1 MTQSSVPGGQHV
13 NTSDTQGATALKP
26 DASVSAAALH
36 LLLAQHAELADLPVE
51 WRITLDRTIEPTI
64 AVDHPEGERS
74 TRLLAAALEL
84 DVTAFNYGDHKAA
97 LRFEGRWGGA
107 AWCCVTY
114 VQVEADKAG
123 ERS

>member
-1 MTQSSVPGGQHV
+1 MSQSSVPGGQHV
-13 NTSDTQGATALKP
+13 NTSDTQVSPKA

-36 LLLAQHAELADLPVE
+36 LLLAQYPDLADLPVE

-64 AVDHPEGERS
+64 TVDHPEGERS

-84 DVTAFNYGDHKAA
+84 DVTAYTYGDHKAA

-114 VQVEADKAG
+114 VQAQAAEAG

>member
-1 MTQSSVPGGQHV
+1 MTETPS
-13 NTSDTQGATALKP
+13 P

-36 LLLAQHAELADLPVE
+36 LLFAQHPELADLPVE

-74 TRLLAAALEL
+74 TRLLGAALEL
-84 DVTAFNYGDHKAA
+84 DVTAFTYGDHMAA

-107 AWCCVTY
+107 AWYCVTY
-114 VQVEADKAG
+114 VQAQTAEAG